1 MAVASRVSNALVN
14 GKGYGK
20 GHNRTMLDVRYGN
33 QMGYTTQYTTYVNH
47 TPYIQRNVITKLI
60 AAPQGFLLLDDPDHW
75 IGTLKA
81 LWETA
86 ANTIEGLNAKLT
98 GDFASVQFGAAGEE
112 QEILRD
118 MKRARTQLSV
128 TWSHDRVGRPI
139 TVFHDMWMTVFGM
152 DPDTKHPLMTTFER
166 KVNDYLPDQR
176 SATFLFFEPNEAL
189 NGIEKAWL
197 VTDVFPKEGADVTGK
212 FDKNSPGD
220 VLAVTI
226 PFTGIAQVGY
236 GVDRLAQR
244 ILDSMNFT
252 QTNPNQRPAFIDADP
267 SGPVDANVATAQT
280 GFSDA
285 IAEASAAAISL

>member
-1 MAVASRVSNALVN
+1 MTVASRVSDALVN
-14 GKGYGK
+14 GKGFGK
-20 GHNRTMLDVRYGN
+20 GHNRTMLDVRHGN
-33 QMGYTTQYTTYVNH
+33 QMGYTTQYATYVNH
-47 TPYIQRNVITKLI
+47 TPYVQRNVITKLI
-60 AAPQGFLLLDDPDHW
+60 AAPQAFLLFDDPDFW

-86 ANTIEGLNAKLT
+86 ANSIEGLNAKLT
-98 GDFASVQFGAAGEE
+98 GDFASVAFGAAGEE

-128 TWSHDRVGRPI
+128 TWSHDRAGRPI
-139 TVFHDMWMTVFGM
+139 TVFHDMWMTTLGM
-152 DPDTKHPLMTTFER
+152 DADTKHPLMTTFER
-166 KVNDYLPDQR
+166 KVNDYLPDQK

-197 VTDVFPKEGADVTGK
+197 VTDVFPKEGADVVGK

-220 VLAVTI
+220 VLAITI

-236 GVDRLAQR
+236 GVDRLA
-244 ILDSMNFT
+244 LKVLESMNFLN
-252 QTNPNQRPAFIDADP
+252 TNPNLRPAFIDADP
-267 SGPVDANVATAQT
+267 SGPVDANVTTAQT

-285 IAEASAAAISL
+285 IAAAATEALSL